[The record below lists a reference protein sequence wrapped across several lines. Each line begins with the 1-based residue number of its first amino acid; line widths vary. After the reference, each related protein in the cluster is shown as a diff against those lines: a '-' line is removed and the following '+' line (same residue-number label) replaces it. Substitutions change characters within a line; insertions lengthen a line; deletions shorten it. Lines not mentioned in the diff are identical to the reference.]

1 MCSASVYTNSDNQ
14 FIKTG
19 GMVGADIGVGWV
31 DNRGTVHF
39 QDRHALNT
47 SRPIIDNT
55 TNDWIALQGE
65 CDDAVDALDKCR
77 SNVANGWG
85 VGGDQMVEYPPEA
98 GYPVGGDF
106 SNKYYMVEIHFDN
119 RKIASNRRDSSGV
132 RFYIGKELRQYDLSY
147 LVLGT
152 LSLPGAIVIP
162 PEVDQF
168 TIDAFCPAKATQNI
182 PESGITVISSFTH
195 THLQG
200 YLSK

>member
-1 MCSASVYTNSDNQ
+1 
-14 FIKTG
+14 G

-55 TNDWIALQGE
+55 TNDWIALQGKEVNGWTAIQFKRLLDTCDSMDVSIKYLLPPIDLIYYCKVFKIPERFSTKRHAIGYQILVESNNLDIVHHMNTYECDSRVTFDDSNLPEGE

-119 RKIASNRRDSSGV
+119 RKIASSVKN
-132 RFYIGKELRQYDLSY
+132 L
-147 LVLGT
+147 
-152 LSLPGAIVIP
+152 
-162 PEVDQF
+162 
-168 TIDAFCPAKATQNI
+168 C
-182 PESGITVISSFTH
+182 
-195 THLQG
+195 
-200 YLSK
+200 